1 MKNNFIFEVEVT
13 KTEDISINIPRE
25 EFMEMLEDFY
35 NELEDFY
42 NEYEDLIDSSIKRRL
57 YIEDYIRTEIKDFIE
72 MEISNGIVGDIQNI
86 DYPMELN
93 YFIDDMI
100 IEFLSKK
107 SGN

>member
-35 NELEDFY
+35 NE
-42 NEYEDLIDSSIKRRL
+42 YEDLINSSIKRRL

>member
-35 NELEDFY
+35 NE
-42 NEYEDLIDSSIKRRL
+42 YEDLINSSIKGRL

-72 MEISNGIVGDIQNI
+72 MEISNGTVGDIQNI

-93 YFIDDMI
+93 YFIDDLI

>member
-1 MKNNFIFEVEVT
+1 MEHNFTFEVEVI
-13 KTEDISINIPRE
+13 KTENISISIPRE
-25 EFMEMLEDFY
+25 EFMEM
-35 NELEDFY
+35 LEDFY

-100 IEFLSKK
+100 TEFLSRK

>member
-13 KTEDISINIPRE
+13 KTEYISINIPRE
-25 EFMEMLEDFY
+25 EFMEM
-35 NELEDFY
+35 LEDFY

-57 YIEDYIRTEIKDFIE
+57 YIEDYIRTEIQDFIE

>member
-1 MKNNFIFEVEVT
+1 MKNNFIFKVEVT

-25 EFMEMLEDFY
+25 EFMEM
-35 NELEDFY
+35 LEDFY

-93 YFIDDMI
+93 YFIDDLI

>member
-25 EFMEMLEDFY
+25 EFMEM
-35 NELEDFY
+35 LEDFY

-93 YFIDDMI
+93 YFIDDLI

>member
-35 NELEDFY
+35 NEY
-42 NEYEDLIDSSIKRRL
+42 ADLINSSIKRRL

-93 YFIDDMI
+93 YFIDDLI

>member
-35 NELEDFY
+35 NE
-42 NEYEDLIDSSIKRRL
+42 YEDLINSSIKRRL
-57 YIEDYIRTEIKDFIE
+57 YIEDYIRTEIKNFIE

-93 YFIDDMI
+93 YFIDDLI

>member
-35 NELEDFY
+35 NE
-42 NEYEDLIDSSIKRRL
+42 YEDLINSSIKRRL

-93 YFIDDMI
+93 YFIDDII

>member
-35 NELEDFY
+35 NE
-42 NEYEDLIDSSIKRRL
+42 YEDLINSSIKRRL

-93 YFIDDMI
+93 YFIDDLI
-100 IEFLSKK
+100 TEFLSKK

>member
-35 NELEDFY
+35 NE
-42 NEYEDLIDSSIKRRL
+42 YEDLINSSIKRRL

-93 YFIDDMI
+93 YFIDDLI

>member
-35 NELEDFY
+35 NE
-42 NEYEDLIDSSIKRRL
+42 YEDLMNSSIKRRL

-93 YFIDDMI
+93 YFIDDLI

>member
-25 EFMEMLEDFY
+25 EFMEM
-35 NELEDFY
+35 LEDFY

-72 MEISNGIVGDIQNI
+72 MEISKGIVGDIQNI

-93 YFIDDMI
+93 YFIDDII

>member
-35 NELEDFY
+35 NE
-42 NEYEDLIDSSIKRRL
+42 YEDLIDSPIKRRL
-57 YIEDYIRTEIKDFIE
+57 YRLYLEDYIRTEIKDFIE

-100 IEFLSKK
+100 TEFLSRK

>member
-1 MKNNFIFEVEVT
+1 MEHNFTFEVEVI
-13 KTEDISINIPRE
+13 KTENISISIPRE

-35 NELEDFY
+35 NEC
-42 NEYEDLIDSSIKRRL
+42 EDLIDSSIKRRL
-57 YIEDYIRTEIKDFIE
+57 YLEDYIRTEIKDFIE

>member
-25 EFMEMLEDFY
+25 EFMEM
-35 NELEDFY
+35 LEDFY